1 MAVRMRWSPS
11 LLFVLGGVLAAC
23 APNRAPVP
31 LETFVG
37 SSTATVHKRIFRL
50 PSGLCSNQN
59 PDAPDVTAWWNGLP
73 PANRRYPFAGFE
85 VWGGMG
91 GCQQSLAD
99 VYRAVVT
106 FNMAGVSNLRG
117 LVQRAD
123 LIVETRAMPDSVG
136 RVVSIGPLGT
146 TSQVNASCPTLLGG
160 GGQLHRIPPAA
171 AGSLPPVQGIGILH
185 QLADTDPLPG
195 GQVMYTIPQQFTA
208 GPITGATNPTSLGP
222 NGSGGSAFV
231 TDVTNSVNAALN
243 GNFAGMSYVITSNFE
258 GPVNF
263 AVPEGHNVE
272 CKTSYDVRLRLTHY

>member
-1 MAVRMRWSPS
+1 MEVRARCSP
-11 LLFVLGGVLAAC
+11 LLPLVLGGALAAC
-23 APNRAPVP
+23 APNRAPTP

-50 PSGLCSNQN
+50 PSGLCSGQT
-59 PDAPDVTAWWNGLP
+59 PPAPDVTAWWNALP

-106 FNMAGVSNLRG
+106 FDMAGVSSLRG

-123 LIVETRAMPDSVG
+123 LIVETRAMPDSAG
-136 RVVSIGPLGT
+136 RLVSIGPLGT
-146 TSQVNASCPTLLGG
+146 TSQVNASCPRLLGG
-160 GGQLHRIPPAA
+160 GGQLQRIPPAA
-171 AGSLPPVQGIGILH
+171 AGSLPPVQGTGILH

-195 GQVMYTIPQQFTA
+195 GQAVYTFPPQFTA
-208 GPITGATNPTSLGP
+208 GPIAGATNPTTLSASGT
-222 NGSGGSAFV
+222 GGSVFV
-231 TDVTNSVNAALN
+231 TDVTSSVNAALN
-243 GNFAGMSYVITSNFE
+243 GNFAGMSYVLTSGFE

-263 AVPEGHNVE
+263 AVPEGHNVD

>member
-1 MAVRMRWSPS
+1 MEVRARCSP
-11 LLFVLGGVLAAC
+11 LLPLVLCGALAAC
-23 APNRAPVP
+23 PPNRAPTTR
-31 LETFVG
+31 ETLVG

-50 PSGLCSNQN
+50 PSGLCSNQT
-59 PDAPDVTAWWNGLP
+59 PPAPDVTAWWNGLP

-106 FNMAGVSNLRG
+106 FNIAGVSSLRG

-123 LIVETRAMPDSVG
+123 LIVETRAMPDSAG
-136 RVVSIGPLGT
+136 RLVSIGPLGT
-146 TSQVNASCPTLLGG
+146 TSQVNASCPRLLGG
-160 GGQLHRIPPAA
+160 GGQLQRIPPAA

-195 GQVMYTIPQQFTA
+195 GQVMYTFPPQFTA
-208 GPITGATNPTSLGP
+208 GPIAGATNPTTLSP
-222 NGSGGSAFV
+222 NGSGGSVFV
-231 TDVTNSVNAALN
+231 TDVTSSVNAALN
-243 GNFAGMSYVITSNFE
+243 GNFAGMSYVLTSGFE

-263 AVPEGHNVE
+263 AVPAGHNVE
-272 CKTSYDVRLRLTHY
+272 CKTSYDIRLRLTHY